1 MLIQSWHP
9 SCKLII
15 MKTLKSLH
23 RLRLLLAVK
32 FSTRLS
38 MVVITSI
45 LLMACGESKP
55 LAVVETAARFSN
67 CQVAPFVSVSAS
79 QQDVLPGVESNVRKQ
94 RTYRL
99 EMEIPAAEGDAWLNA
114 MESIDQWELWVD
126 SVVVPVRFRPMRA
139 PMHIK
144 FGGLRMFYAPAR
156 EGSMQLPVEEYA
168 RHGTALQ
175 GKARL
180 VGYNATECYSYSLDT
195 LEALPL
201 IIAP

>member
-1 MLIQSWHP
+1 
-9 SCKLII
+9 

-23 RLRLLLAVK
+23 RLRLLLAVNL
-32 FSTRLS
+32 STRLS
-38 MVVITSI
+38 MVVIMSI
-45 LLMACGESKP
+45 LLMACEASKP
-55 LAVVETAARFSN
+55 LAVAETATRFSN
-67 CQVAPFVSVSAS
+67 CQATPFVSVSAT
-79 QQDVLPGVESNVRKQ
+79 QQDVLPGLESNVRKQ

-99 EMEIPAAEGDAWLNA
+99 EVEIPAAEGDAWLNA
-114 MESIDQWELWVD
+114 MESIDKWELWVD

-139 PMHIK
+139 PKYLK
-144 FGGLRMFYAPAR
+144 FGGLRTFYAPAR

-195 LEALPL
+195 LQALPL